1 MTVNPLRE
9 LHRQGQSPWLDQI
22 RREWLKDGQLAQWIE
37 EDGIRGVTSNP
48 SIFKQ
53 AIVGSDAYVEQMR
66 RLAAEG
72 ADATAIYDAL
82 TIDDIRAACD
92 VFMSVFEATG
102 GTDGF
107 VSHEVSPSLA
117 YDTWG
122 TIHEAR
128 RLWGAIDRP
137 NLMIKIPATR
147 EGLPAIEHCLS
158 EGINV
163 NVTLMFSM
171 AHYEAVTDAYLR
183 GLEAR
188 RDDGASIAEVSSVAS
203 MFVSRV
209 DTFVD
214 DLLEK
219 RMKVEG
225 DPAELQK
232 MRGLLGKAA
241 VANAKRI
248 YRRFQQVFTSKR
260 FTALESNGAH
270 PQRVLWASTSTKNP
284 DYSDVKYVE
293 ELIGPRTVNT
303 LPLNTMLAFRDHG
316 VVAATLGADLELA
329 DAVVEDLALLGIDL
343 DDVGDTLQER
353 GVDSFAAALDD
364 VLEAVEARIEEVR

>member
-1 MTVNPLRE
+1 
-9 LHRQGQSPWLDQI
+9 
-22 RREWLKDGQLAQWIE
+22 
-37 EDGIRGVTSNP
+37 
-48 SIFKQ
+48 
-53 AIVGSDAYVEQMR
+53 
-66 RLAAEG
+66 
-72 ADATAIYDAL
+72 
-82 TIDDIRAACD
+82 
-92 VFMSVFEATG
+92 
-102 GTDGF
+102 
-107 VSHEVSPSLA
+107 
-117 YDTWG
+117 
-122 TIHEAR
+122 
-128 RLWGAIDRP
+128 
-137 NLMIKIPATR
+137 
-147 EGLPAIEHCLS
+147 
-158 EGINV
+158 
-163 NVTLMFSM
+163 
-171 AHYEAVTDAYLR
+171 
-183 GLEAR
+183 
-188 RDDGASIAEVSSVAS
+188 

-260 FTALESNGAH
+260 FTALESSGAH
-270 PQRVLWASTSTKNP
+270 AQRVLWASTSTKNP

-343 DDVGDTLQER
+343 DDVGETLQER